1 MAKDILGGYVD
12 VFFSPVE
19 PTKSG
24 TKSGATGATGAMSR
38 PLRTA
43 HATAQTCG
51 LWTKLVAL
59 RATPGG
65 EFIAEWGR
73 SDQADEE
80 RVPSGY
86 D

>member
-24 TKSGATGATGAMSR
+24 TTGATGATGAMSR

-73 SDQADEE
+73 SADEE